1 MTRPPERV
9 NNMKSSANKSPVSFQ
24 DVKLQSVRPLKRLSQ
39 KLFQSKL
46 LKQTRTRMGQVVSRK
61 ADALTKAAAFS
72 AESKASK
79 GSKLVL
85 NLLLV
90 RPWILVIGFWL
101 LSMGIGSLALDGM
114 LSPRKLTMALPEPA
128 AGESTSTGS
137 NAALNVEQGSDG
149 IAAESPVVLDAQ
161 ETAATTTADQ
171 DASRMSSV
179 VLPLVSLVGACA
191 VGSLAIS
198 RRRAMIRMASMRAN
212 KGRVRKGQPRVV
224 NSTVKASARPMQAR
238 SMQTKSM
245 QVAKGA
251 RSMNGSAKNS
261 ATKHAPTKPLAA
273 LGKMRLKNRRSGG
286 KRGATLPLSG
296 AAIAAQQQSARG
308 RVLASRM
315 NAQANA
321 QTNGHVNGQTAQKS
335 SARSQSHRRPNV
347 ASVQAPSV
355 HTPKRKLKR
364 SPARAANRQQPM
376 VSVVP
381 ANETHALDWTR
392 SSLAHQFD
400 VRPQRSAM

>member
-1 MTRPPERV
+1 
-9 NNMKSSANKSPVSFQ
+9 MKSSVNKSPVSFQ
-24 DVKLQSVRPLKRLSQ
+24 DMKLQSVRPLKRLSR

-46 LKQTRTRMGQVVSRK
+46 LKQTRTRMGQIVSRK

-90 RPWILVIGFWL
+90 RPWVLVIGFWL

-114 LSPRKLTMALPEPA
+114 LSPRKLTMALPKPA

-137 NAALNVEQGSDG
+137 NAALNVEQGSDE

-161 ETAATTTADQ
+161 ETAVTTTASQ
-171 DASRMSSV
+171 DASRLPV

-224 NSTVKASARPMQAR
+224 NSTAKASARSVQTR
-238 SMQTKSM
+238 SMQAKSTQAKST

-261 ATKHAPTKPLAA
+261 AIKHASIKPLAA
-273 LGKMRLKNRRSGG
+273 LGKMRLNNRRSGG
-286 KRGATLPLSG
+286 KRGVTLPLSG
-296 AAIAAQQQSARG
+296 AAIAAQQSARG
-308 RVLASRM
+308 RVLTSRM

-321 QTNGHVNGQTAQKS
+321 QTNGQTTAQKS
-335 SARSQSHRRPNV
+335 SSRSQSRRRSANA
-347 ASVQAPSV
+347 ASEHVPSV
-355 HTPKRKLKR
+355 RTPKRKPKR
-364 SPARAANRQQPM
+364 SPARAANRQQPI

>member
-1 MTRPPERV
+1 
-9 NNMKSSANKSPVSFQ
+9 MKSSASKSPVSFQ
-24 DVKLQSVRPLKRLSQ
+24 DMKLQSVRPLKRLSQ

-90 RPWILVIGFWL
+90 RPWVLVIGFWL

-149 IAAESPVVLDAQ
+149 IAAESPIVLDAQ
-161 ETAATTTADQ
+161 ETAVTTTADQ
-171 DASRMSSV
+171 DASRTSSV

-315 NAQANA
+315 NAQAN
-321 QTNGHVNGQTAQKS
+321 GHVNGQTAQKS
-335 SARSQSHRRPNV
+335 SARSQSHRRPNA